1 MLDRR
6 SRFEAQVLPYL
17 DAAYR
22 FARWLARSGDGA
34 DDVAQEALLR
44 AYRSFDDLRSADAK
58 AWLMQIV
65 RNCHLTACQ
74 RQRQVMVPIADMDEA
89 GDGIALISMAAGPE
103 ATAIQDGERLLL
115 EQLID
120 AMPAEFREVLVL
132 REIEELSYREIATV
146 IGAPLGTVMSRLARG
161 RAALRKQWLR
171 RIGERRAMP

>member
-22 FARWLARSGDGA
+22 FARWLDRSGDGA
-34 DDVAQEALLR
+34 EDVAQEALLR

-74 RQRQVMVPIADMDEA
+74 RRRQVMVPIADTDEP
-89 GDGIALISMAAGPE
+89 GDGMTLTSTAAGPE

-120 AMPAEFREVLVL
+120 AMPAEFREVLIL

-146 IGAPLGTVMSRLARG
+146 IGAPVGTVMSRLARA
-161 RAALRKQWLR
+161 RAALRQRWR
-171 RIGERRAMP
+171 THMGERSAMP